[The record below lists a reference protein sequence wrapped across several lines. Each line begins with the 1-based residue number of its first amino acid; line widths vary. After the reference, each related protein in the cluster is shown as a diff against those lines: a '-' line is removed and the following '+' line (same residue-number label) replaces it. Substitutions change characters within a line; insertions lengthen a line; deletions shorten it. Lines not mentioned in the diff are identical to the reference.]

1 MEPIQYLGESKA
13 LALLP
18 HSKFL
23 YVASNLMPMDAALKY
38 PLVIIDERV
47 NTTRFACD
55 LEQCKGACCTLKGG
69 VGAPIT
75 QEEITAIEGAMSA
88 ALPYLSDRSR
98 KIITEEGFVD
108 DEFDALRCIEERDC
122 VFVFYEGDVAKCSL
136 EKAFFDGK
144 TSFRK
149 PISCHLFPIRRT
161 TGMYDHLRV
170 EYFPECESG
179 YEKGAAENIPLL
191 TSAKDALI
199 RAYGEDWYA
208 HITNTND

>member
-1 MEPIQYLGESKA
+1 
-13 LALLP
+13 
-18 HSKFL
+18 
-23 YVASNLMPMDAALKY
+23 MDAAQQL

-55 LEQCKGACCTLKGG
+55 LGQCKGACCTLKGG
-69 VGAPIT
+69 VGAPVT
-75 QEEITAIEGAMSA
+75 LEEIASINGALKA
-88 ALPYLSDRSR
+88 TLPYLSDRSR
-98 KIITEEGFVD
+98 KIILEEGFVD

-136 EKAFFDGK
+136 EKAFFDRK

-179 YEKGAAENIPLL
+179 YKKGEAENIPLL

-199 RAYGEDWYA
+199 RAYGEEWYSQV
-208 HITNTND
+208 TRPTD